1 LPAQLKLVIYLFFVT
16 GLFLLKNP
24 LFFVLAIGI
33 ICVLLITMRAGFGRR
48 GFIPM
53 LMLLLFTF
61 LGNLLFRHGRVIFSP
76 GPLLITVE
84 GLTDAWVKTMGIFC
98 MIAGARLL
106 TALSSIEEL
115 IRAFSW
121 LLRPLQHI
129 GVPVDDFV
137 STMGLTMQSLPA
149 LREQFMAMYG
159 EKMRTERKAGFWN
172 AARVVPS
179 LIAPLFARCLRSPD
193 EFFADL
199 RRIKTG
205 KS

>member
-1 LPAQLKLVIYLFFVT
+1 M
-16 GLFLLKNP
+16 KNP
-24 LFFVLAIGI
+24 LFFGLATVIL
-33 ICVLLITMRAGFGRR
+33 CVLLFTMRVGFGRR
-48 GFIPM
+48 GLIPI
-53 LMLLLFTF
+53 LTLLIFTF

-137 STMGLTMQSLPA
+137 STMGLTLQSLPA
-149 LREQFMAMYG
+149 LKEQFMAMYG
-159 EKMRTERKAGFWN
+159 EKMKTERKAGFWN
-172 AARVVPS
+172 AARVLSS
-179 LIAPLFARCLRSPD
+179 LIAPLFVRCLRSPE
-193 EFFADL
+193 EFFVDL
-199 RRIKTG
+199 RRIKMG
-205 KS
+205 KY